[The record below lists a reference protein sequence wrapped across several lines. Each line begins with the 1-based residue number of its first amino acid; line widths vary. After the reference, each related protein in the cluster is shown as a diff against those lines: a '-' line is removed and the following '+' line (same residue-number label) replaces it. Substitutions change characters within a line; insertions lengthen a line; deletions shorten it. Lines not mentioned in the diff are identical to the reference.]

1 MVPSHLWGRLEK
13 PFIFLC
19 CASFLLGL
27 ALLGIRPDFAPVSYF
42 FLALG
47 GFFLLACLLA
57 CFLEWVVG
65 LSFQLQS
72 RQSESPRA
80 SSHARVNEAFEVP
93 AYEEATAGVFGLQY
107 HPQEVDQPPPYS
119 SVALPPRLEEGQHSH
134 QGGPERAR
142 LERRVGSEGSMAQEG
157 SPGRIPVSHQFRGP
171 RAVSTAPDLRN
182 LEISVRNTRFSGIM
196 CCGCKT
202 GHRTP
207 PRKPSFTEKTFI

>member
-27 ALLGIRPDFAPVSYF
+27 ALLGIQPDFAPVSYF

-65 LSFQLQS
+65 LPFQQQS
-72 RQSESPRA
+72 MQSENPRA
-80 SSHARVNEAFEVP
+80 SGHGRVNEAFEVP
-93 AYEEATAGVFGLQY
+93 AYEEATEVFRSQH

-119 SVALPPRLEEGQHSH
+119 SVALPPVPEEGQHSH
-134 QGGPERAR
+134 PGGPERAR
-142 LERRVGSEGSMAQEG
+142 LERRVGSEGSLAQEA
-157 SPGRIPVSHQFRGP
+157 SPGRTPVSHQLRGP
-171 RAVSTAPDLRN
+171 RTVSTAPDLRN
-182 LEISVRNTRFSGIM
+182 LEAGPNLEPL
-196 CCGCKT
+196 
-202 GHRTP
+202 TP
-207 PRKPSFTEKTFI
+207 PPAYDVCFGQPDDDNSF